1 MMRDQP
7 AESDWKMF
15 KAMVP
20 EWRERYLRER
30 NIELISILQDE
41 ASTPTERFWSA
52 SERMEKI
59 GGVLRACLDD
69 HKRSNMMSALRLM
82 YHHQLIS
89 DEDLKGFSGE
99 VRERFAGGSNKGRV
113 F

>member
-1 MMRDQP
+1 MRDQP

-20 EWRERYLRER
+20 EWRERYLSDR

-41 ASTPTERFWSA
+41 ASTPTGRFWTA
-52 SERMEKI
+52 YDRMEEI
-59 GGVLRACLDD
+59 GGILRACLDD
-69 HKRSNMMSALRLM
+69 HKRSNMMSSLRLM
-82 YHHQLIS
+82 YHHELIS
-89 DEDLKGFSGE
+89 DEDLKGFSEE
-99 VRERFAGGSNKGRV
+99 VRERFA

>member
-7 AESDWKMF
+7 AESDWKRF

-20 EWRERYLRER
+20 EWRERYLSDR
-30 NIELISILQDE
+30 NIELISIFQGE
-41 ASTPTERFWSA
+41 ASTPTGRFWSA

-59 GGVLRACLDD
+59 GGVLRVCLDD

-89 DEDLKGFSGE
+89 AEDLKGFSEE
-99 VRERFAGGSNKGRV
+99 VRERFAG
-113 F
+113 